1 MSAYAKQMQKI
12 VTEYRLAGE
21 PWPTT
26 SKAIALWAIKTERWA
41 LPESAAIS
49 QCAEDISRAMR
60 EEYFT
65 DAKGRRVRLKH
76 PAVIRNDREQLVL
89 WDDMRTAPRE
99 HMLLSFQQ
107 RRQQIFGDCRQLK
120 TDVDS
125 YNDSH
130 ADSSPIQIVFDF
142 TKDLA
147 EDEAA

>member
-21 PWPTT
+21 PWPAS
-26 SKAIALWAIKTERWA
+26 SKQIAAWAISTGRWE
-41 LPESAAIS
+41 LPESAAIK
-49 QCAEDISRAMR
+49 QCAEDVSRAMR

-65 DAKGRRVRLKH
+65 DPKGRRVRLKH
-76 PAVIRNDREQLVL
+76 PVSRTHDGRQLVL
-89 WDDMRTAPRE
+89 WDDLRTAPRE

-120 TDVDS
+120 RDVDC

-130 ADSSPIQIVFDF
+130 SDEPIIQIVFNF
-142 TKDLA
+142 IRDLE